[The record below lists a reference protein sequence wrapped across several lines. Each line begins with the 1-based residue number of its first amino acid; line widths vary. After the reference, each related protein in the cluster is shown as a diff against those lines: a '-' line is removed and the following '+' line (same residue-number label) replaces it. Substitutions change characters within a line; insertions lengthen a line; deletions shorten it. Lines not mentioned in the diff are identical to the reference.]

1 MNILDVGI
9 LRGIN
14 QGEFKKI
21 ISQISRKK
29 AKNIPV
35 AEISNI
41 LEEDPVLVQ
50 QIYDALD
57 QYDAETQWPGPYSLR
72 PPSP

>member
-41 LEEDPVLVQ
+41 LEEDPVLV
-50 QIYDALD
+50 
-57 QYDAETQWPGPYSLR
+57 
-72 PPSP
+72 